1 MTMLGGWNVF
11 EMMYFVFFQEVKM
24 YGVGNPYRVVA
35 IDCGIKHNM
44 IRHLVQVDLMCLGV
58 LVYYLHMTV

>member
-1 MTMLGGWNVF
+1 
-11 EMMYFVFFQEVKM
+11 MMYFVFFQKVKM

-58 LVYYLHMTV
+58 LVYYIHMTV